1 MSVYEKERERKERNR
16 QERREEERKRSSLV
30 FHLEQRGKKSIL
42 TMVTEKKKVQMNTI
56 CPARN

>member
-16 QERREEERKRSSLV
+16 QERRGEKEKQSGISFRAK
-30 FHLEQRGKKSIL
+30 GKKKSIL